1 MSSLTYMV
9 LEPSWIHIEW
19 GANVKD
25 VWVAG
30 LLQIGQGKLGAE
42 IPCQFLSSILN
53 YADEVEFI
61 KIHIKM
67 KNKK

>member
-1 MSSLTYMV
+1 MLLSSLTYMV

-19 GANVKD
+19 GADVKD

-53 YADEVEFI
+53 
-61 KIHIKM
+61 
-67 KNKK
+67 